1 MQVLAVCAVTELGT
15 FWVTVRS
22 VFDRSAF
29 AIGRVFYFEAFVL
42 ANQDVRRLVCPLRF
56 VALVHVVTS

>member
-15 FWVTVRS
+15 FWVTVRR

-42 ANQDVRRLVCPLRF
+42 AD
-56 VALVHVVTS
+56 

>member
-22 VFDRSAF
+22 VFDRPAF
-29 AIGRVFYFEAFVL
+29 AIGRVLDFEAFV
-42 ANQDVRRLVCPLRF
+42 
-56 VALVHVVTS
+56 VAD